1 MSKHSLTSGDHLN
14 WLNNWLNNWLPFI
27 CWCNNEPL
35 QHRES
40 NVVVPGLLYCFMV
53 LISSDF
59 RYYTY
64 FGSFVEWWQL
74 AWWWANTARPQGTTW
89 IDLIIDLIID
99 FRSYVD
105 ATMSLYS
112 IENQIYCNNN
122 GVVPGLLYCFMV
134 LISSDFSYYTSFGS
148 LLNDGSLLGDE
159 QTQLDLRGPLEFD
172 ALLQT
177 Y

>member
-1 MSKHSLTSGDHLN
+1 
-14 WLNNWLNNWLPFI
+14 
-27 CWCNNEPL
+27 
-35 QHRES
+35 
-40 NVVVPGLLYCFMV
+40 
-53 LISSDF
+53 
-59 RYYTY
+59 
-64 FGSFVEWWQL
+64 
-74 AWWWANTARPQGTTW
+74 
-89 IDLIIDLIID
+89 
-99 FRSYVD
+99 
-105 ATMSLYS
+105 MSLYS